1 MQFRRAAEAWL
12 VLIAVLCVEPATLS
26 AQDRPVLD
34 STAVARLREA
44 VVASSPAV
52 AARRSD
58 LAAAEARLRAAGAA
72 PPAVL
77 AAEIEEVPGGME
89 VNDAGSMRLEL
100 SRELVIGGRG
110 SARRVLAAAE
120 VAQAAARLRLA
131 EQRVRAR
138 IDQLLMRALG
148 SAAIAERLAAEDSLL
163 TGVDEALRAR
173 FAVAEARYV
182 DVLRLRTERLRVQA
196 DLAAALTEEQVSRQR
211 LLALVTAADSVG
223 PIRRLADSILVQRPG
238 VLLLAEVPP
247 APSIDSLV
255 AASGA
260 LQLAD
265 ASLAQAEADA
275 RLRRAELSPALS
287 AAVGV
292 QRFGGE
298 SENFDVG
305 PTLGIAVSLP
315 FTAGG
320 ANRATREA
328 AALAAEAARQQRR
341 ATVADVQSD
350 LAAARD
356 RYEAARAR
364 LAVFDAALLRG
375 AREERESALSAYR
388 TGELSLLELL
398 DFERALTRT
407 EIVRLQ
413 SRIEAAEAYA
423 DLIAGAAGERTE

>member
-12 VLIAVLCVEPATLS
+12 VLFAVLCVEPATLS

-44 VVASSPAV
+44 VAASSPAV

-58 LAAAEARLRAAGAA
+58 LAAAEARSRAAGAA

-77 AAEIEEVPGGME
+77 AAEIEEVPGGVE
-89 VNDAGSMRLEL
+89 VYDAGSMRLEL
-100 SRELVIGGRG
+100 SRELLVGGRG
-110 SARRVLAAAE
+110 SARRALAAAE
-120 VAQAAARLRLA
+120 IAQAAARLRLA
-131 EQRVRAR
+131 EQQMRAR

-163 TGVDEALRAR
+163 TGVDDALRAR

-196 DLAAALTEEQVSRQR
+196 DLAAALTEERISRRR
-211 LLALVTAADSVG
+211 LLALVAAADSVG
-223 PIRRLADSILVQRPG
+223 PTRRLADSILTQRPG
-238 VLLLAEVPP
+238 VLLLADLPP

-292 QRFGGE
+292 QRFGGDAE
-298 SENFDVG
+298 GFDVG
-305 PTLGIAVSLP
+305 PILGFAVSLP

-328 AALAAEAARQQRR
+328 AALTAEAARQQRR
-341 ATVADVQSD
+341 ATVAAVQSD
-350 LAAARD
+350 LTAARD
-356 RYEAARAR
+356 RYEAARGR
-364 LAVFDAALLRG
+364 LAIFDAALLRG